1 MNRSLVCLPKPIWSS
16 AAITDSRPEHSVP
29 TVSTLADA
37 TKRTLSHAQ
46 AASLPLSPLR
56 LRIESRREVVGL
68 GRLPLQLLL
77 LLCAAAAASAAA
89 VLGRFL
95 AGLLAQPF
103 DSVRDADSDL
113 GLARFCWPC
122 WRQLLVRLAISAASL
137 CLALEILAFAALLR
151 RDTSSAN
158 ILSSQL
164 SSIAV
169 SPANNGGVLAP
180 GHSPLLKSRRPLAK
194 YVMFWISWS
203 VLGTDPCLNRGATSG
218 RLADAA
224 A

>member
-1 MNRSLVCLPKPIWSS
+1 MNGCRCNV
-16 AAITDSRPEHSVP
+16 
-29 TVSTLADA
+29 
-37 TKRTLSHAQ
+37 
-46 AASLPLSPLR
+46 
-56 LRIESRREVVGL
+56 
-68 GRLPLQLLL
+68 LL
-77 LLCAAAAASAAA
+77 LLCAAAASAAA

-95 AGLLAQPF
+95 AWLLAQSF
-103 DSVRDADSDL
+103 VSVRDADSDL

-194 YVMFWISWS
+194 YVMFWTSWS